1 MINIFVEMKKLI
13 SWCTSVICMFCLV
26 TSCVKSSSGNDIVGT
41 WQEVGNASYP
51 EILEIG
57 KNGEW
62 HEYLNGYD
70 YASNRWGEYTY
81 DPTSRTIVVSIRAVS
96 GNNGAYTDLY
106 VIQHL
111 SESRLSL
118 IGDRYSESVR
128 SYKRVR

>member
-1 MINIFVEMKKLI
+1 MKKLI
-13 SWCTSVICMFCLV
+13 RWCTSVICVFCLT

-41 WQEVGNASYP
+41 WQEVGNDSYP

-70 YASNRWGEYTY
+70 YSSDRWGEYTY
-81 DPTSRTIVVSIRAVS
+81 DSTSRTIVVSIRAVS

>member
-13 SWCTSVICMFCLV
+13 RWCTSVICVFCLT

-41 WQEVGNASYP
+41 WQEVGNDSYP

-70 YASNRWGEYTY
+70 YSSDRWGEYTY
-81 DPTSRTIVVSIRAVS
+81 DSTSRTIVVSIRAVS

>member
-1 MINIFVEMKKLI
+1 MKKLI
-13 SWCTSVICMFCLV
+13 RWCTSVICMFCLAI
-26 TSCVKSSSGNDIVGT
+26 SCVKSGSGNDIVGT

-70 YASNRWGEYTY
+70 YSSNRWGEYTY
-81 DPTSRTIVVSIRAVS
+81 DPTSRTIVVSIRDVS

>member
-13 SWCTSVICMFCLV
+13 RWCTSVICVFCLT

-41 WQEVGNASYP
+41 WQEVGNDSYP

-70 YASNRWGEYTY
+70 YSSNRWGEYTY
-81 DPTSRTIVVSIRAVS
+81 DSTSRTIVVSIRAVS